1 MPISV
6 EKLRKKLLAAISIGN
21 FQKVEKCVEE
31 AESEHVKNEILNS
44 REHVTNPLRLATQ
57 KRNLRIL
64 RFLITKGGDINVTIS
79 TVYLSTPLHIAA
91 AANEAEVAQFLLD
104 NGANI
109 NATNYKGFTPLY
121 LASFYCYLDMV
132 KLLLSNNADISIEDK
147 NGKTALD
154 AVGSYRRNMC
164 DSNARQEILSML
176 EDVVKITSVVTIK
189 AALEADN
196 NSSNY
201 YTTDVT
207 NKKAEQLIDEL
218 FAAINIGNFQKVEK
232 CIKEAES
239 IGIKSEILSSEKHN
253 IKPIHFTTDKCNL
266 KILQLLL
273 NEGADINATSTE
285 YLNTSLH
292 IAAINGKL
300 EIAQFLIDSSANI
313 NATNYKGF
321 TPLYLA
327 SFNCQSDMVELL
339 FCNNADTSIKDVNG
353 RTALDVVGGYRRD
366 MCNNSSEMQRVI
378 SILSG
383 AVSIDC
389 KAILTSTRVSLKEEL
404 EASSVVSNA
413 ASSAVKPSSF
423 INSIFSWITAS
434 TLGRN
439 TPALPSA
446 QQSIAHSTGS
456 SIDSSQ
462 VDFYGTALLTDVIV
476 RKLTGKKYSKPLE
489 DSLLTIE
496 EIRAKK
502 VNAIKEK
509 FDIAINKVAQC
520 PRSLLSNL
528 TISKGVCH
536 QKSL

>member
-1 MPISV
+1 MKKRRII
-6 EKLRKKLLAAISIGN
+6 EDLRKELFVAIEKYDFHSAKVSIKLAEDMKIKEDVLNNVEFGMPPIHLAIEKDRIG
-21 FQKVEKCVEE
+21 
-31 AESEHVKNEILNS
+31 IL
-44 REHVTNPLRLATQ
+44 ELLLKEGA
-57 KRNLRIL
+57 
-64 RFLITKGGDINVTIS
+64 NVD
-79 TVYLSTPLHIAA
+79 VVYGKYLSTSLHIAA
-91 AANEAEVAQFLLD
+91 RDGKVEAGKLLLWY
-104 NGANI
+104 GAYI
-109 NATNYKGFTPLY
+109 NAKDVRYQTPLH
-121 LASFYCYLDMV
+121 LASSHCYLDMV

-176 EDVVKITSVVTIK
+176 EHTAKVSSIGTIQTV
-189 AALEADN
+189 LEMGN
-196 NSSNY
+196 NYS
-201 YTTDVT
+201 TADVT
-207 NKKAEQLIDEL
+207 SKKVEQFIDEL

-239 IGIKSEILSSEKHN
+239 IGIKSEILSSEKRGT
-253 IKPIHFTTDKCNL
+253 KPIHFTTDKCNL

-327 SFNCQSDMVELL
+327 SFHCQSDMVELL

-366 MCNNSSEMQRVI
+366 MCNNSSTMQRIV

-423 INSIFSWITAS
+423 INSIFS
-434 TLGRN
+434 
-439 TPALPSA
+439 
-446 QQSIAHSTGS
+446 
-456 SIDSSQ
+456 
-462 VDFYGTALLTDVIV
+462 
-476 RKLTGKKYSKPLE
+476 
-489 DSLLTIE
+489 
-496 EIRAKK
+496 
-502 VNAIKEK
+502 
-509 FDIAINKVAQC
+509 
-520 PRSLLSNL
+520 
-528 TISKGVCH
+528 
-536 QKSL
+536 

>member
-1 MPISV
+1 M
-6 EKLRKKLLAAISIGN
+6 
-21 FQKVEKCVEE
+21 
-31 AESEHVKNEILNS
+31 
-44 REHVTNPLRLATQ
+44 
-57 KRNLRIL
+57 
-64 RFLITKGGDINVTIS
+64 
-79 TVYLSTPLHIAA
+79 STPLHIAA

-132 KLLLSNNADISIEDK
+132 KLLLFNNADTSIKDV

-154 AVGSYRRNMC
+154 AIGSYRRNMC

-207 NKKAEQLIDEL
+207 SKKVEQLINEL

-232 CIKEAES
+232 CIKETES
-239 IGIKSEILSSEKHN
+239 IGIKSEILSSEKHG

-300 EIAQFLIDSSANI
+300 EIAQLLIDSADNI

-327 SFNCQSDMVELL
+327 SFHCQSDMVELL

-404 EASSVVSNA
+404 EASSVASNA

-446 QQSIAHSTGS
+446 QQSVAHSAGS
-456 SIDSSQ
+456 PIYSSQ
-462 VDFYGTALLTDVIV
+462 VDFNGTAMLGYLMF
-476 RKLTGKKYSKPLE
+476 KKFTGEECLEPLNNP
-489 DSLLTIE
+489 LF
-496 EIRAKK
+496 
-502 VNAIKEK
+502 IKEGITERELNTMAK
-509 FDIAINKVAQC
+509 NVEMALSKYEKLYQC
-520 PRSLLSNL
+520 PGSSLSNL
-528 TISKGVCH
+528 TISKGVRH
-536 QKSL
+536 QKHL

>member
-31 AESEHVKNEILNS
+31 AESEHVKNEVLNS
-44 REHVTNPLRLATQ
+44 REHVINPLRLATQ

-64 RFLITKGGDINVTIS
+64 RFLIAKGGDINVTIS
-79 TVYLSTPLHIAA
+79 TVYLSTPLHIA

-132 KLLLSNNADISIEDK
+132 KLLLFNNADTSIKDV
-147 NGKTALD
+147 NGKTASD
-154 AVGSYRRNMC
+154 VVGGYRRNMC
-164 DSNARQEILSML
+164 DSDARRKIASML
-176 EDVVKITSVVTIK
+176 EHTAKVSSIGTIQTV
-189 AALEADN
+189 LEMGN
-196 NSSNY
+196 NYS
-201 YTTDVT
+201 TADVT
-207 NKKAEQLIDEL
+207 SKKVELFIDEL
-218 FAAINIGNFQKVEK
+218 FTAINIGNFQKVEK

-239 IGIKSEILSSEKHN
+239 IGIKSEILSSERHG
-253 IKPIHFTTDKCNL
+253 IKPIHFTTDKCDL

-273 NEGADINATSTE
+273 NEGADINATNTE
-285 YLNTSLH
+285 YFNTSLH

-300 EIAQFLIDSSANI
+300 EIAQLLIDSGANI

-327 SFNCQSDMVELL
+327 SFHCQSDMVKLL
-339 FCNNADTSIKDVNG
+339 FCNNADISIKDVNG
-353 RTALDVVGGYRRD
+353 RTASDVVGGYRRD
-366 MCNNSSEMQRVI
+366 MCNNSSAMQRIV

-404 EASSVVSNA
+404 EASSVASNA

-439 TPALPSA
+439 TPALPPA
-446 QQSIAHSTGS
+446 QQSVAHLTGS
-456 SIDSSQ
+456 PIDFSQ
-462 VDFYGTALLTDVIV
+462 VDFNGTALLADVVI
-476 RKLTGKKYSKPLE
+476 RKFIGRKYSRPLD
-489 DSLLTIE
+489 DSLLTLEQIRERKVSAIE
-496 EIRAKK
+496 RD
-502 VNAIKEK
+502 IKMVISEFEK
-509 FDIAINKVAQC
+509 LDQC
-520 PRSLLSNL
+520 PRSLLSNS

>member
-31 AESEHVKNEILNS
+31 AESEHIKNEVLNS
-44 REHVTNPLRLATQ
+44 REHVINPLRLATQ

-132 KLLLSNNADISIEDK
+132 KLLLFNNADTSIKDV
-147 NGKTALD
+147 NGKTASD
-154 AVGSYRRNMC
+154 VVGGYRRNMC
-164 DSNARQEILSML
+164 DSDSRRKIASML
-176 EDVVKITSVVTIK
+176 EHTAKVSSIGTIQTV
-189 AALEADN
+189 LEMGN
-196 NSSNY
+196 NYS
-201 YTTDVT
+201 TTDVT
-207 NKKAEQLIDEL
+207 SKKAELFIDEL
-218 FAAINIGNFQKVEK
+218 FAAINRGNFQKVEK

-239 IGIKSEILSSEKHN
+239 IGIKSEILSSERHG
-253 IKPIHFTTDKCNL
+253 IKPIHFTTDKCDL

-273 NEGADINATSTE
+273 NEGADINATNTE
-285 YLNTSLH
+285 YFNTSLH

-300 EIAQFLIDSSANI
+300 EIAQFLIDSGANI

-327 SFNCQSDMVELL
+327 SFHCQSDMVKLL
-339 FCNNADTSIKDVNG
+339 FCNNADINIKDVNG
-353 RTALDVVGGYRRD
+353 RTASDVIGGYRRD

-439 TPALPSA
+439 IPALPSA

-456 SIDSSQ
+456 SIGSSQ
-462 VDFYGTALLTDVIV
+462 VDFNGTALLTDVIV

>member
-1 MPISV
+1 MRKL
-6 EKLRKKLLAAISIGN
+6 EQLRKNLFTAIDEHDLE
-21 FQKVEKCVEE
+21 KVEKCVEE
-31 AESEHVKNEILNS
+31 AESEHVKNEVLNS
-44 REHVTNPLRLATQ
+44 REHVINPLRLATQ

-64 RFLITKGGDINVTIS
+64 RFLIAKGGDINVTIS

-132 KLLLSNNADISIEDK
+132 KLLLFNNADTSIKDV
-147 NGKTALD
+147 NGKTASD
-154 AVGSYRRNMC
+154 VVGGYRRNMC
-164 DSNARQEILSML
+164 DSDARRKIASML
-176 EDVVKITSVVTIK
+176 EHTAKVSSIGTIQTV
-189 AALEADN
+189 LEMGN
-196 NSSNY
+196 NYS
-201 YTTDVT
+201 TADVT
-207 NKKAEQLIDEL
+207 SKKVELFIDEL
-218 FAAINIGNFQKVEK
+218 FTAINIGNFQKVEK

-239 IGIKSEILSSEKHN
+239 IGIKSEILSSERHG
-253 IKPIHFTTDKCNL
+253 IKPIHFTTDKCDL

-273 NEGADINATSTE
+273 NEGADINATNTE
-285 YLNTSLH
+285 YFNTSLH

-300 EIAQFLIDSSANI
+300 EIAQLLIDSGANI

-327 SFNCQSDMVELL
+327 SFHCQSDMVKLL
-339 FCNNADTSIKDVNG
+339 FCNNADISIKDVNG
-353 RTALDVVGGYRRD
+353 RTASDVVGGYRRD
-366 MCNNSSEMQRVI
+366 MCNNSSAMQRIV

-404 EASSVVSNA
+404 EASSVASNA

-439 TPALPSA
+439 TPALPPA
-446 QQSIAHSTGS
+446 QQSVAHLTGS
-456 SIDSSQ
+456 PIDFSQ
-462 VDFYGTALLTDVIV
+462 VDFNGTALLADVVI
-476 RKLTGKKYSKPLE
+476 RKFIGRKYSRPLD
-489 DSLLTIE
+489 DSLLTLEQIRERKVSAIE
-496 EIRAKK
+496 RD
-502 VNAIKEK
+502 IKMVISEFEK
-509 FDIAINKVAQC
+509 LDQC
-520 PRSLLSNL
+520 PRSLLSNS